1 MLDNRIITLTTDFGL
16 KDPFVGLMKGV
27 ILGINP
33 DVKLVNITHNIQRHN
48 IFEASQ
54 VLTMSHNYF
63 PPTTIHLV
71 VVDPGVGG
79 NRRPILVVTENYYYI
94 GPDNGIFT
102 PIYEKSQSHFFKVF
116 HITATHYFRQMK
128 GSTFH
133 GRDIFSPVAAWLSKG
148 IDSHKFGE
156 QIFDF
161 VKIPTPK
168 PSLTNNSVSG
178 EIISFDNFGNAISNI
193 TVDDLAGIG
202 PVESTDKFKVTFG
215 NQEIPF
221 VKFYAEKE
229 GQNLSAIINSF
240 GHLELF
246 VFQGSASEKFE
257 IRMGDSITISAI

>member
-1 MLDNRIITLTTDFGL
+1 MLENPIITLTTDFGL

-33 DVKLVNITHNIQRHN
+33 NVKLINITHQIQRHN

-54 VLTMSHNYF
+54 VLAMSHKYF

-116 HITATHYFRQMK
+116 HITATHYFRQMR

-148 IDSHKFGE
+148 VDSHKFGE
-156 QIFDF
+156 QIYDF

-168 PSLTNNSVSG
+168 PSLADNMISG
-178 EIISFDNFGNAISNI
+178 EIISFDNFGNAITNI
-193 TVDDLAGIG
+193 TGNDIAGLGSI
-202 PVESTDKFKVTFG
+202 ESADKFKVLFNNEQVPLVT
-215 NQEIPF
+215 
-221 VKFYAEKE
+221 FYAEKE
-229 GQNLSAIINSF
+229 NQNLSAIINSF

-246 VFQGSASEKFE
+246 VFQENASEKFD
-257 IRMGDSITISAI
+257 IKIGDSVKISPI